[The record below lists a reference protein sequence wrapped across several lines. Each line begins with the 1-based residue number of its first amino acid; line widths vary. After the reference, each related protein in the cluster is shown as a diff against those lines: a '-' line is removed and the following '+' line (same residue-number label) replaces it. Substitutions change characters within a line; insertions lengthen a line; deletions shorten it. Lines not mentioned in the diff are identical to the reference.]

1 MKTCGGD
8 DFTVKDDEE
17 LRANYATIILR
28 CPQAVQLQNERIL
41 PYDIIT
47 KPLVLKPDMSSNLH
61 IGHLNH
67 KINIGLREL
76 AFFSVVT

>member
-28 CPQAVQLQNERIL
+28 SWIAISGDLMLDPQLMYI
-41 PYDIIT
+41 
-47 KPLVLKPDMSSNLH
+47 K
-61 IGHLNH
+61 
-67 KINIGLREL
+67 
-76 AFFSVVT
+76 